1 MNLRGQYSFQ
11 VQIILKNGILPVH
24 GRYCFA
30 IDMYLKYYKKNT
42 DTVVHDLKIH
52 GKRTQLKKDTVLG
65 AGTKFSTS
73 KYLK

>member
-1 MNLRGQYSFQ
+1 MY
-11 VQIILKNGILPVH
+11 
-24 GRYCFA
+24 
-30 IDMYLKYYKKNT
+30 MYLKYYKKTT

-73 KYLK
+73 KYLSVVDNIFSVVDNIF

>member
-1 MNLRGQYSFQ
+1 MY
-11 VQIILKNGILPVH
+11 
-24 GRYCFA
+24 
-30 IDMYLKYYKKNT
+30 MYLKYYKKTT

-73 KYLK
+73 KYLKQNLML